1 MTFAVEGTAAG
12 VREAIEA
19 LQAWTDGEGLPDD
32 ARRRMLTAFDEVLS
46 NVARH
51 GRPDAAGIIE
61 ITVARDGTGVR
72 AVVADD
78 GRAFNPLEAPAPDT
92 SSALDARTPGGLGI
106 ALVRALT
113 DEVGYERRNDRNR
126 LSLVWHV

>member
-19 LQAWTDGEGLPDD
+19 LQAWTDSERLPDD

-51 GRPDAAGIIE
+51 ARPEPAGIIE
-61 ITVARDGTGVR
+61 ITVARDGNGVR
-72 AVVADD
+72 AVVTDD

-92 SSALDARTPGGLGI
+92 SSALDARKPGGLGI

-113 DEVGYERRNDRNR
+113 DEVVYERRNDRNR

>member
-19 LQAWTDGEGLPDD
+19 LQAWTESEWLPDD

-51 GRPDAAGIIE
+51 GRPEATAIIE
-61 ITVARDGTGVR
+61 ITVARVGNGVR

-78 GRAFNPLEAPAPDT
+78 GRAFNPLEAPVPDT
-92 SSALDARTPGGLGI
+92 SSALEARTPGGLGI